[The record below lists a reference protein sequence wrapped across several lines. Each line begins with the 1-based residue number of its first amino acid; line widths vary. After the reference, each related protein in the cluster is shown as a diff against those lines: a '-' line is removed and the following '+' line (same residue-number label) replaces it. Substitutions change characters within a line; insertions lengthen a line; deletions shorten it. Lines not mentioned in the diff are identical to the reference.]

1 MRKELTPEQR
11 ELVRNVVQNYLL
23 GNVVTDIQG
32 GATKVQRAVNR
43 LAADVLFDATLPDVV
58 PDAVPTTLS
67 FDETISALHSLIYDA
82 QKALNILSEF
92 RAADY
97 TETSAAYV
105 ARRDSNK

>member
-11 ELVRNVVQNYLL
+11 ELVINVVQNYLL

-43 LAADVLFDATLPDVV
+43 LAADVLSDAIL